1 MCCLKCGDDHVN
13 HVWEPLKDAKGPF
26 QGHPGGYLMISSI
39 PVTKC
44 EEVGV
49 GEGWTVTRIE
59 LQRLLRTAW
68 GFHSV
73 KGFFQQPRWR
83 RLLPRNS
90 RPGTVQ
96 VHDVVLSL
104 EATVMMICH
113 RLQHIKRF
121 QQVLTSDPIFFFSS
135 HLTPF

>member
-1 MCCLKCGDDHVN
+1 MPDDDQMTRNRYGQIWPDMARYGQICRYGQIFEMFCLKCGDDHVN

-68 GFHSV
+68 GFHGV
-73 KGFFQQPRWR
+73 K
-83 RLLPRNS
+83 
-90 RPGTVQ
+90 V
-96 VHDVVLSL
+96 
-104 EATVMMICH
+104 
-113 RLQHIKRF
+113 
-121 QQVLTSDPIFFFSS
+121 FFSAT
-135 HLTPF
+135 HC

>member
-1 MCCLKCGDDHVN
+1 MARYGQIFEMFCLKCGDDHVN

-49 GEGWTVTRIE
+49 GEGWTG
-59 LQRLLRTAW
+59 TAW
-68 GFHSV
+68 GFHGV
-73 KGFFQQPRWR
+73 KGFFQQPRWQ

-90 RPGTVQ
+90 RP
-96 VHDVVLSL
+96 
-104 EATVMMICH
+104 
-113 RLQHIKRF
+113 
-121 QQVLTSDPIFFFSS
+121 
-135 HLTPF
+135 